1 MEQLEFTATENEA
14 GVRIDRCLSDK
25 YEELSRSYLQKLLK
39 EQGVTVN
46 GKAVKANYKIQAGD
60 LVQTTLPDLT
70 EPDILPENIPLDILY
85 EDDDVL
91 VINKPKGMVVHPA
104 NGHTSGTLVNAIMY
118 HCQGNLS
125 GINGVMRPGIVHR
138 IDKDTTG
145 ALLVCK
151 NDTAHRDLAQQLKA
165 HTIKRRYR
173 AIVAGNLKEDEGTVE
188 GPITQLT
195 GKKWRSTTKMEKTLS
210 PIIKSWNVS
219 GMRLISSAALKPV
232 VPIRSVYI

>member
-1 MEQLEFTATENEA
+1 
-14 GVRIDRCLSDK
+14 
-25 YEELSRSYLQKLLK
+25 
-39 EQGVTVN
+39 
-46 GKAVKANYKIQAGD
+46 
-60 LVQTTLPDLT
+60 
-70 EPDILPENIPLDILY
+70 
-85 EDDDVL
+85 
-91 VINKPKGMVVHPA
+91 
-104 NGHTSGTLVNAIMY
+104 
-118 HCQGNLS
+118 
-125 GINGVMRPGIVHR
+125 MRPGIVHR

-173 AIVAGNLKEDEGTVE
+173 AIVTGNLKEDEGTVE
-188 GPITQLT
+188 GPI
-195 GKKWRSTTKMEKTLS
+195 GRHPIDRKKWRSTTKMEKTLS

>member
-1 MEQLEFTATENEA
+1 MSSA
-14 GVRIDRCLSDK
+14 GEGETFMSQISLQADETYMDERLDKFLSAMLPDQ
-25 YEELSRSYLQKLLK
+25 SRSYLQKLLK

-60 LVQTTLPDLT
+60 LVQTTPPDLT

-165 HTIKRRYR
+165 HTY
-173 AIVAGNLKEDEGTVE
+173 
-188 GPITQLT
+188 Q
-195 GKKWRSTTKMEKTLS
+195 
-210 PIIKSWNVS
+210 
-219 GMRLISSAALKPV
+219 AALPGYCG
-232 VPIRSVYI
+232 R

>member
-1 MEQLEFTATENEA
+1 M
-14 GVRIDRCLSDK
+14 
-25 YEELSRSYLQKLLK
+25 
-39 EQGVTVN
+39 
-46 GKAVKANYKIQAGD
+46 
-60 LVQTTLPDLT
+60 
-70 EPDILPENIPLDILY
+70 
-85 EDDDVL
+85 
-91 VINKPKGMVVHPA
+91 INKPKGMVVHPA

-188 GPITQLT
+188 GPI
-195 GKKWRSTTKMEKTLS
+195 GRH
-210 PIIKSWNVS
+210 PID
-219 GMRLISSAALKPV
+219 R
-232 VPIRSVYI
+232 

>member
-125 GINGVMRPGIVHR
+125 GINGVTVSYTHLTLP
-138 IDKDTTG
+138 TNS
-145 ALLVCK
+145 LV
-151 NDTAHRDLAQQLKA
+151 
-165 HTIKRRYR
+165 
-173 AIVAGNLKEDEGTVE
+173 
-188 GPITQLT
+188 
-195 GKKWRSTTKMEKTLS
+195 
-210 PIIKSWNVS
+210 
-219 GMRLISSAALKPV
+219 
-232 VPIRSVYI
+232 